1 MAVKPPP
8 QLLHPTSSNRQYKP
22 HQVDGIQWMIR
33 RESSPQ
39 PGGLL
44 CDDMGLGK
52 TEQVL
57 GLIVNTSALATLL
70 LCPKALIPQ
79 WRKEFQRCGFAVHVI
94 IKGKWVQV
102 STASKIRL
110 VYLTNYDSL
119 IGKPHLFQR
128 SYDRLCLDEA
138 HQGLCKRGKLYERV
152 ASIKRK
158 ATWVITA
165 TPVVNSRKDT
175 QNLLSLVGY
184 TSKELDALPLE
195 HFVPEAVLHRS
206 MNELRHSLPNLPAA
220 AKQTTI
226 SLNFAS
232 EEECEFYQGV
242 QGKLVKR
249 WKSLD
254 KDATPLKLQ
263 LLMKLR
269 QLSIHPQVYIGARK
283 REPFGYP
290 RECWTGTSTKFAAM
304 EKLLADEVEPR
315 RWIIFCQ
322 FKDEMNLIENELMD
336 KYTVLQYHG
345 ALSEEQKATVLR
357 DSEGDLGGKHMVFLI
372 NIKSGGVGLN
382 LQHFTHIIFMSPW
395 WTSALMRQSIGRAV
409 RIGQTEEVQVY
420 HLVLKEEE
428 TLNIDALMREKVAD
442 KEEMLVDLLA
452 VASRGNL
459 STDIEENVRTNA
471 A

>member
-1 MAVKPPP
+1 MAVTP
-8 QLLHPTSSNRQYKP
+8 QLTPTSSNRLYKP

-33 RESSPQ
+33 REAAPQ
-39 PGGLL
+39 SGGLL

-52 TEQVL
+52 TEQIL
-57 GLIVNTSALATLL
+57 GLIMNTSALTTLL

-79 WRKEFQRCGFAVHVI
+79 WRKEFQRCGFAVYVI

-102 STASKIRL
+102 STASKVRL

-119 IGKPHLFQR
+119 IGKPHLFKR
-128 SYDRLCLDEA
+128 YDRVCLDEA
-138 HQGLCKRGKLYERV
+138 HQGLCRRGKLYERV

-184 TSKELDALPLE
+184 TSKDLEALPLE
-195 HFVPEAVLHRS
+195 HFVTEAVLHRS
-206 MNELRHSLPNLPAA
+206 MNELRNSLPQLPAA
-220 AKQTTI
+220 AKETTI
-226 SLNFAS
+226 SLTFAS

-283 REPFGYP
+283 REPFGYS
-290 RECWTGTSTKFAAM
+290 RDCWTGTSTKFAAM
-304 EKLLADEVEPR
+304 EKLLVEQEKPT

-322 FKDEMNLIENELMD
+322 FKDEMRLIEDQLID

-345 ALSEEQKATVLR
+345 DLSEEQKADVLR

-409 RIGQTEEVQVY
+409 RIGQKEEVQVY

-452 VASRGNL
+452 CASRGNL
-459 STDIEENVRTNA
+459 SNDIEENVRTSA

>member
-1 MAVKPPP
+1 MAQPELK
-8 QLLHPTSSNRQYKP
+8 PTSSKRQYKP

-52 TEQVL
+52 TEQIL
-57 GLIVNTSALATLL
+57 GLITNTPLLSTLL

-79 WRKEFQRCGFAVHVI
+79 WRKEFQRCGFAVRVI

-102 STASKIRL
+102 STASTVRL

-128 SYDRLCLDEA
+128 YDRVCLDEA
-138 HQGLCKRGKLYERV
+138 HQGLCKRGKLYGRV

-158 ATWVITA
+158 STWVITA
-165 TPVVNSRKDT
+165 TPVVNSFKDT

-184 TSKELDALPLE
+184 TSKDLDALPLE
-195 HFVPEAVLHRS
+195 HFVTEAVLHRS
-206 MNELRHSLPNLPAA
+206 MNELRTSLPNLPVA
-220 AKQTTI
+220 AKETTI
-226 SLNFAS
+226 SLTFAS

-283 REPFGYP
+283 REPFGYS
-290 RECWTGTSTKFAAM
+290 RDCWTGTSTKFSAM
-304 EKLLADEVEPR
+304 EKLLADEVKPK

-345 ALSEEQKATVLR
+345 GLSEEQKATVLKE
-357 DSEGDLGGKHMVFLI
+357 SEGDLGGKHMVFLV

-409 RIGQTEEVQVY
+409 RIGQKEEVQVY

-452 VASRGNL
+452 RASRGNL
-459 STDIEENVRTNA
+459 STDIPLNTEVKNP
-471 A
+471 